1 MRIEC
6 SNCNKIYNIPDERL
20 PDKERIAFPCPA
32 CKAVIAVDL
41 IPRPV
46 PDATPPSEDQ
56 LNENLSGY
64 QLKQKILKTVQDLP
78 PMPQTVLKA
87 REIMAD
93 ANSSFEELA
102 GVLQMDQAIAAK
114 VIRIANS
121 AYYGL
126 RGKVSSM
133 QHAAVLLGLKTLEE
147 LITVAG
153 TGGLLGKELEGY
165 EQNTGDLWQHSLGV
179 AFGSKVIATMKFP
192 ALAEDAFTAG
202 LLHDTGKLALDP
214 YILERK
220 DLFRQVLS
228 NGCKSFLHAEKQ
240 ILGFDHSEIASEICR
255 KWNIPQQLT
264 TAIRYHHTP
273 SLSQDSIL
281 TYIVHTAD
289 VIAIMSG
296 IGTGM
301 DGMRYSMDEKAFEVL
316 GLQKDDTSIIMIEI
330 VEAVRK
336 ITDEMALS

>member
-1 MRIEC
+1 MKIEC
-6 SNCNKIYNIPDERL
+6 SNCNKVYNIPDERL
-20 PDKERIAFPCPA
+20 PDKDRIAFPCPA
-32 CKAVIAVDL
+32 CKAIITVEIKPKSAHDT
-41 IPRPV
+41 
-46 PDATPPSEDQ
+46 DPSSEE
-56 LNENLSGY
+56 NPKENLSGY
-64 QLKQKILKTVQDLP
+64 HLKQKILKTVQDLP

-87 REIMAD
+87 REIMGD
-93 ANSSFEELA
+93 TNSSFEELA
-102 GVLQMDQAIAAK
+102 KILQMDQAIAAK

-126 RGKVSSM
+126 RGKVSSI
-133 QHAAVLLGLKTLEE
+133 QHASVLLGLKTLEE

-165 EQNTGDLWQHSLGV
+165 EQNAGDLWQHSIGV
-179 AFGSKVIATMKFP
+179 AFGSRIIATRKFP
-192 ALAEDAFTAG
+192 SLADDAFTAG

-214 YILERK
+214 HILEHK
-220 DLFRQVLS
+220 EAFQQFMS

-240 ILGFDHSEIASEICR
+240 ILGFDHSEIAYEICQ
-255 KWNIPQQLT
+255 KWNIPKQLA

-273 SLSQDSIL
+273 SLSQDDIL

-301 DGMRYSMDEKAFEVL
+301 DGMLYSMDDNAFKIL
-316 GLQKDDTSIIMIEI
+316 GLQKDDTSVIMIEI
-330 VEAVRK
+330 VEAVQK
-336 ITDEMALS
+336 ITDEMPMS